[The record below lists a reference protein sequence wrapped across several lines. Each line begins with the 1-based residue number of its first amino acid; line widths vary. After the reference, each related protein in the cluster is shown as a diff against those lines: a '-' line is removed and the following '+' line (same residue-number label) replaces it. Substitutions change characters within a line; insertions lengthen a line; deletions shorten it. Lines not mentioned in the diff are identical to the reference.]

1 MLKEF
6 LRRIAFV
13 GIIFVVIFGFIGYK
27 DALIA
32 FSKPVDINVD
42 YPDDYEGV
50 KAVKTEFDMILD
62 LFASEE
68 TTTTNESGAIT
79 NRRYDYYYV
88 VPVYIESEDDPYFV
102 GVKVPSKDKKTYDK
116 VCDATWE
123 YVYGEIDELET
134 VEFEGG
140 FYKMEDE
147 AYKYFKEWFEDNEWF
162 EDEKDMKKYVLPLM
176 LEPLKISTVR
186 TATFVCVGVL
196 ALCIFLLVLSFRKGK
211 EKPQSVTPQKAV
223 ITINDINYPTSN
235 FEKVN
240 KLVEKGKKDKAVK
253 ELMEVTGISE
263 TAANAVILDWYAYWC

>member
-13 GIIFVVIFGFIGYK
+13 GILFVVIFGVVAYK
-27 DALIA
+27 DVLVA
-32 FSKPVDINVD
+32 FSEPVDIVED
-42 YPDDYEGV
+42 YPETEEEIKSI
-50 KAVKTEFDMILD
+50 KAVKTELDMVLD
-62 LFASEE
+62 VFAEEE
-68 TTTTNESGAIT
+68 TTTTNKYGAVT

-88 VPVYIESEDDPYFV
+88 VPVFTETETYYV
-102 GVKVPSKDKKTYDK
+102 GVKVSSTKSLEYDK
-116 VCDATWE
+116 VCDATWS
-123 YVYGEIDELET
+123 YLYGETEELKT

-147 AYKYFKEWFEDNEWF
+147 AFKYFKEWFEDNEWL
-162 EDEKDMKKYVLPLM
+162 DEKDIKKYVLPLM
-176 LEPLKISTVR
+176 LEPIKLSTTR
-186 TATFVCVGVL
+186 KLTFVFVGVL

-263 TAANAVILDWYAYWC
+263 TVANAVILDWYAYWC

>member
-13 GIIFVVIFGFIGYK
+13 GILFVVIFGVVAYK
-27 DALIA
+27 DVLVA
-32 FSKPVDINVD
+32 FSEPVDIVED
-42 YPDDYEGV
+42 YPETEEEIKSI
-50 KAVKTEFDMILD
+50 KAVKTELDMVLD
-62 LFASEE
+62 VFAEEE
-68 TTTTNESGAIT
+68 TTTTNKYGAVT

-88 VPVYIESEDDPYFV
+88 VPVFTETETYYV
-102 GVKVPSKDKKTYDK
+102 GVKVSSTKSQEYDK
-116 VCDATWE
+116 VCDATWS
-123 YVYGEIDELET
+123 YLYGETEELKT

-147 AYKYFKEWFEDNEWF
+147 AFKYFKEWFEDNEWL
-162 EDEKDMKKYVLPLM
+162 DEKDIKKYVLPLM
-176 LEPLKISTVR
+176 LEPIKLSTTR
-186 TATFVCVGVL
+186 KLTFVFVGVL

-211 EKPQSVTPQKAV
+211 EKTQSVTPQKAV

>member
-13 GIIFVVIFGFIGYK
+13 GILFVVIFGVVAYK
-27 DALIA
+27 DVLVA
-32 FSKPVDINVD
+32 FSEPVDIVED
-42 YPDDYEGV
+42 YPETEEEIKSI
-50 KAVKTEFDMILD
+50 KAVKTELDMVLG
-62 LFASEE
+62 LFAEEE
-68 TTTTNESGAIT
+68 TTTTNKYGAVT

-88 VPVYIESEDDPYFV
+88 VPVFTETETYYV
-102 GVKVPSKDKKTYDK
+102 GVKVSSTKSQEYDK
-116 VCDATWE
+116 VCDATWS
-123 YVYGEIDELET
+123 YLYGETEELKT

-147 AYKYFKEWFEDNEWF
+147 AFKYFKEWFEDNEWL
-162 EDEKDMKKYVLPLM
+162 DEKDIKKYVLPLM
-176 LEPLKISTVR
+176 LEPIKLSTTR
-186 TATFVCVGVL
+186 KLTFVFVGVL

-211 EKPQSVTPQKAV
+211 EKTQSVTPQKAV

>member
-13 GIIFVVIFGFIGYK
+13 GILFVVIFGVVAYK
-27 DALIA
+27 DVLVA
-32 FSKPVDINVD
+32 FSEPVDIVED
-42 YPDDYEGV
+42 YPESEEEIKSI
-50 KAVKTEFDMILD
+50 KAVKTELDMVLGV
-62 LFASEE
+62 FAEEE
-68 TTTTNESGAIT
+68 TTTTNKYGAVT

-88 VPVYIESEDDPYFV
+88 VPVFTETETYYV
-102 GVKVPSKDKKTYDK
+102 GVKVSSTKSQEYDK
-116 VCDATWE
+116 VCDATWS
-123 YVYGEIDELET
+123 YLYGETEELKT

-147 AYKYFKEWFEDNEWF
+147 AFKYFKEWFEDNEWL
-162 EDEKDMKKYVLPLM
+162 DEKDIKKYVLPLM
-176 LEPLKISTVR
+176 LEPIKLSTTR
-186 TATFVCVGVL
+186 KLTFVFVGVF

>member
-13 GIIFVVIFGFIGYK
+13 GILFVVIFGVVAYK
-27 DALIA
+27 DVLVA
-32 FSKPVDINVD
+32 FSEPVDIVED
-42 YPDDYEGV
+42 YPESEEEIKSI
-50 KAVKTEFDMILD
+50 KAVKTELDMVLG
-62 LFASEE
+62 LFAEEE
-68 TTTTNESGAIT
+68 TTTTNKYGAVT

-88 VPVYIESEDDPYFV
+88 VPVFTETETYYV
-102 GVKVPSKDKKTYDK
+102 GVKVSSTKSVEYDK
-116 VCDATWE
+116 VCEATWA
-123 YVYGEIDELET
+123 YLYGETEELKT

-147 AYKYFKEWFEDNEWF
+147 AFKYFKEWFEDNEWL
-162 EDEKDMKKYVLPLM
+162 DEKDIKKYVLPLM
-176 LEPLKISTVR
+176 LEPIKLSTTR
-186 TATFVCVGVL
+186 KLTFVFVGVL

-211 EKPQSVTPQKAV
+211 EDSQSVTPQKAV
-223 ITINDINYPTSN
+223 ITINGINYPTSN

-240 KLVEKGKKDKAVK
+240 KLIEKGKKDKAVK

>member
-1 MLKEF
+1 MVL
-6 LRRIAFV
+6 
-13 GIIFVVIFGFIGYK
+13 G
-27 DALIA
+27 
-32 FSKPVDINVD
+32 
-42 YPDDYEGV
+42 
-50 KAVKTEFDMILD
+50 
-62 LFASEE
+62 LFAEEE
-68 TTTTNESGAIT
+68 TTTTNKYGAVT

-88 VPVYIESEDDPYFV
+88 VPVFTETETYFV
-102 GVKVPSKDKKTYDK
+102 GAKVSSTKSVEYDK
-116 VCDATWE
+116 VCEATWAFL
-123 YVYGEIDELET
+123 YGETDELET

-147 AYKYFKEWFEDNEWF
+147 AYKYFKEWFQDNEEF
-162 EDEKDMKKYVLPLM
+162 IGEMDIKKYVLPLM
-176 LEPLKISTVR
+176 LEPIKLSTTR
-186 TATFVCVGVL
+186 KLTFVFVGVL

>member
-13 GIIFVVIFGFIGYK
+13 GILFVVIFGVVAYK
-27 DALIA
+27 DVLVA
-32 FSKPVDINVD
+32 FSEPVDIVED
-42 YPDDYEGV
+42 YPETEEEIKSI
-50 KAVKTEFDMILD
+50 KAVKTELDMVLD
-62 LFASEE
+62 VFAEEE
-68 TTTTNESGAIT
+68 TTTTNKYGAVT

-88 VPVYIESEDDPYFV
+88 VPVFTETETYYV
-102 GVKVPSKDKKTYDK
+102 GVKVSSTKSLEYDK
-116 VCDATWE
+116 VCDATWS
-123 YVYGEIDELET
+123 YLYGETEELKT

-147 AYKYFKEWFEDNEWF
+147 AFKYFKEWFEDNEWL
-162 EDEKDMKKYVLPLM
+162 DEKDIKKYVLPLM
-176 LEPLKISTVR
+176 LEPIKLSTTR
-186 TATFVCVGVL
+186 KLTFVFVGVL

-211 EKPQSVTPQKAV
+211 EKTQSVTPQKAV

>member
-13 GIIFVVIFGFIGYK
+13 GILFVVIFGVVAYK
-27 DALIA
+27 DVLVA
-32 FSKPVDINVD
+32 FSEPVDIVED
-42 YPDDYEGV
+42 YPETEEEIKSI
-50 KAVKTEFDMILD
+50 KAVKTELDMVLGV
-62 LFASEE
+62 FAEEE
-68 TTTTNESGAIT
+68 TTTTNKYGAVT

-88 VPVYIESEDDPYFV
+88 VPVFTETETYYV
-102 GVKVPSKDKKTYDK
+102 GVKVSSTKSVEYDK
-116 VCDATWE
+116 VCEATWA
-123 YVYGEIDELET
+123 YLYGETEELKT

-147 AYKYFKEWFEDNEWF
+147 AFKYFKEWFEDNEWL
-162 EDEKDMKKYVLPLM
+162 DEKDIKKYVLPLM
-176 LEPLKISTVR
+176 LEPIKLSTTR
-186 TATFVCVGVL
+186 KLTFVFVGVL

-211 EKPQSVTPQKAV
+211 EKTQSVTPQKAV

-240 KLVEKGKKDKAVK
+240 KLIEKGKKDKAVK